1 MIGQSAMARTG
12 IGEYAR
18 RALLTAAVF
27 LLLVALFGRI
37 MGYDLRRDEFMFV
50 PPAALLD
57 QYALYQDLFYNHV
70 PYSAWLFRALH
81 LLMPGLGLLAAARLA
96 IFLAW
101 LLLLGGSA
109 WVGWRLTRSGLVAAL
124 GPVSLLSADVLLG
137 QAGMAATNNLLPLP
151 FAGLGLGLLAIS
163 LAERDYAFPRLFFA
177 GLLLSVAAGM
187 KASAIAFVPA
197 VALGCFLL
205 PRDVDLGTRLRR
217 IALPVALGG
226 LVGAAPLLW
235 LAATQPDLFFAHIA
249 GYHAG
254 PHIAY
259 WRDNAATEPG
269 IALGHGAK
277 LQLAWTVWM
286 VGAPLLTLFVTLLGG
301 LLSGGADSG
310 RADSGGA
317 VPIVVAATLTAALLA
332 FVPTPGFPQYYIA
345 PLVCLPLLLALFWR
359 GAPAGRVVLA
369 PALVVAMV
377 LMLVIAAP
385 RLALGVNDLRHPGKL
400 TVVRVQ
406 KGADA
411 LRDRLARQD
420 LLGRGP
426 VATLSPIY
434 PLSAGLPIYPE
445 FSAGNFAIRVAPYTA
460 PELRALYSMA
470 GPDDLPALFDAQPP
484 AAILTGFDPALDPAL
499 EGYAQS
505 RGYQMQPFPAIT
517 DRYGAARLWLPP
529 ADPTPTDQTGGNP

>member
-1 MIGQSAMARTG
+1 MIGQSAMTRTG
-12 IGEYAR
+12 SGHYVR
-18 RALLTAAVF
+18 QALLAAVMV
-27 LLLVALFGRI
+27 LLLVALLGRI

-57 QYALYQDLFYNHV
+57 QYALYEDLFYNHV

-81 LLMPGLGLLAAARLA
+81 LALPGLDLLASARLA

-124 GPVSLLSADVLLG
+124 GPVSLISADVLLG

-163 LAERDYAFPRLFFA
+163 LVERDYAFPRLFLA
-177 GLLLSVAAGM
+177 GVLLSVAAGM

-205 PRDVDLGTRLRR
+205 PRHLDFATRARR

-259 WRDNAATEPG
+259 WQDNAASEPG
-269 IALGHGAK
+269 IALGQGAK

-286 VGAPLLTLFVTLLGG
+286 AGAPLLTLFVTVLGG
-301 LLSGGADSG
+301 VMSRGS
-310 RADSGGA
+310 DSGGA
-317 VPIVVAATLTAALLA
+317 VPIVVAATVSAALLA
-332 FVPTPGFPQYYIA
+332 FVPTPGFPQYYIV

-359 GAPAGRVVLA
+359 GAPQAQALLA
-369 PALVVAMV
+369 PALLVAMG

-411 LRDRLARQD
+411 LRDTLAQQG
-420 LLGRGP
+420 LLDAGP

-445 FSAGNFAIRVAPYTA
+445 FSAGNFAMRVAPYTA

-470 GPDDLPALFDAQPP
+470 GVDDLPALFDAQPP
-484 AAILTGFDPALDPAL
+484 AAFLTGFDPALDPAL

-505 RGYQMQPFPAIT
+505 YGYQMQAFPAIT
-517 DRYGAARLWLPP
+517 DRYGEGRLWLPAAVP
-529 ADPTPTDQTGGNP
+529 SETDQTGGNP

>member
-1 MIGQSAMARTG
+1 MIGQSTMTRAAPRRGQM
-12 IGEYAR
+12 IGQV
-18 RALLTAAVF
+18 ALAAVVF

-57 QYALYQDLFYNHV
+57 DYALYQDLFYNHV

-81 LLMPGLGLLAAARLA
+81 LLLPGLGLLAAARLA

-124 GPVSLLSADVLLG
+124 GPVSLISADVLLG

-163 LAERDYAFPRLFFA
+163 LAERDYAFTRLFLA

-205 PRDVDLGTRLRR
+205 PRNLDLATRARR

-259 WRDNAATEPG
+259 WRDNAASEPG
-269 IALGHGAK
+269 IALGQGAK
-277 LQLAWTVWM
+277 LQLAWAVWM
-286 VGAPLLTLFVTLLGG
+286 VGAPLLTLFLTLLGG
-301 LLSGGADSG
+301 VLSRGS
-310 RADSGGA
+310 DSGGA
-317 VPIVVAATLTAALLA
+317 VPIVVAAALTSAVLA

-345 PLVCLPLLLALFWR
+345 PLVCLPLLVALFWR
-359 GAPAGRVVLA
+359 GAAAARAVLA
-369 PALVVAMV
+369 PALLVAMA

-400 TVVRVQ
+400 TTQKVQ
-406 KGADA
+406 NGGAA
-411 LRDRLARQD
+411 LRDALARQG
-420 LLGRGP
+420 LLGAGP

-445 FSAGNFAIRVAPYTA
+445 FSAGNFAMRVAPYTA
-460 PELRALYSMA
+460 PELRALYAMA
-470 GPDDLPALFDAQPP
+470 GADDLPALFDAQPP
-484 AAILTGFDPALDPAL
+484 AAILTGFDPGLDPAL
-499 EGYAQS
+499 EGYAQAH
-505 RGYQMQPFPAIT
+505 GYQMQPFPAIT
-517 DRYGAARLWLPP
+517 DRYGVARLWLPP
-529 ADPTPTDQTGGNP
+529 TQTDQTGGNP

>member
-1 MIGQSAMARTG
+1 MIGQSALGRA
-12 IGEYAR
+12 APR
-18 RALLTAAVF
+18 RGQSVRQALLAAAVF
-27 LLLVALFGRI
+27 LVLAALFGRI

-57 QYALYQDLFYNHV
+57 DYALYQDLFYNHV
-70 PYSAWLFRALH
+70 PYSAWAFRALH
-81 LLMPGLGLLAAARLA
+81 LILPGLGLLAAARLA

-101 LLLLGGSA
+101 LLLLGGTA
-109 WVGWRLTRSGLVAAL
+109 WVGWRLTRSGLVAAF
-124 GPVSLLSADVLLG
+124 GPVSLLTADVLLG

-151 FAGLGLGLLAIS
+151 FAALGLGLLAIA
-163 LAERDYAFPRLFFA
+163 LATRDYGFARLFLA

-197 VALGCFLL
+197 VALGCFLF
-205 PRDVDLGTRLRR
+205 PRDLDFATRARR

-226 LVGAAPLLW
+226 IVGAAPLLW

-249 GYHAG
+249 GYHGG

-269 IALGHGAK
+269 LALGQGDK

-286 VGAPLLTLFVTLLGG
+286 AGAPLLALFVTALAGWFG
-301 LLSGGADSG
+301 RG
-310 RADSGGA
+310 RALGGA
-317 VPIVVAATLTAALLA
+317 VPIVMAAALSAALLA

-359 GAPAGRVVLA
+359 AAPDAQALLN
-369 PALVVAMV
+369 PAMLVAMA

-385 RLALGVNDLRHPGKL
+385 RLALGLNALRQPDRL

-406 KGADA
+406 HGAEA
-411 LRDRLARQD
+411 LRDQLARA
-420 LLGRGP
+420 GVTGP

-434 PLSAGLPIYPE
+434 PLSVGLPIFPE
-445 FSAGNFAIRVAPYTA
+445 FSAGPFAIRVAPYTA
-460 PELRALYSMA
+460 PELRAQYAMVA
-470 GPDDLPALFDAQPP
+470 PAEVPALFDARPP
-484 AAILTGFDPALDPAL
+484 AAIMTGFDPALDPAL
-499 EGYAQS
+499 EAYAQA
-505 RGYQMQPFPAIT
+505 RGYQPADFPAIT
-517 DRYGAARLWLPP
+517 DRYGVARLWLPRVP
-529 ADPTPTDQTGGNP
+529 PSETDQTGGNP

>member
-1 MIGQSAMARTG
+1 MIGQSTLGRAAPGRG
-12 IGEYAR
+12 LIVR
-18 RALLTAAVF
+18 QALLGAVVF
-27 LLLVALFGRI
+27 ALLVALFGRI

-50 PPAALLD
+50 PPAALLGE
-57 QYALYQDLFYNHV
+57 YALYQDLFYNHV
-70 PYSAWLFRALH
+70 PYSAWAFRALH
-81 LLMPGLGLLAAARLA
+81 LLLPGLGLLAAARLA

-101 LLLLGGSA
+101 LLLLGGTA
-109 WVGWRLTRSGLVAAL
+109 WVGWRLTRSELVAAF
-124 GPVSLLSADVLLG
+124 GPVSLLTADVLLG

-151 FAGLGLGLLAIS
+151 FAGLGLGLLAIA
-163 LAERDYAFPRLFFA
+163 LATRDYGFLRLFAA

-205 PRDVDLGTRLRR
+205 PRDLDAGVRARR

-226 LVGAAPLLW
+226 IVGAAPLLW
-235 LAATQPDLFFAHIA
+235 LAATQTDLFLAHIA

-269 IALGHGAK
+269 LALGRGDK

-286 VGAPLLTLFVTLLGG
+286 AGAPLLALFVTALGRLLARG
-301 LLSGGADSG
+301 
-310 RADSGGA
+310 ADSGGA
-317 VPIVVAATLTAALLA
+317 VPITLAATVSAALFA

-359 GAPAGRVVLA
+359 GAPGARAVLD
-369 PALVVAMV
+369 PAMAVAIG

-385 RLALGVNDLRHPGKL
+385 RLALGLNELRHPDKL

-406 KGADA
+406 HGANA
-411 LRDRLARQD
+411 LRAALARD
-420 LLGRGP
+420 GLLGAGP

-434 PLSAGLPIYPE
+434 PLSAGLAIYPE
-445 FSAGNFAIRVAPYTA
+445 FSSGPFAIRVAPYTA
-460 PELRALYSMA
+460 PALRAQYSMVA
-470 GPDDLPALFDAQPP
+470 ADEVPALFDARPP
-484 AAILTGFDPALDPAL
+484 AAIITGFDPGLDPAL
-499 EGYAQS
+499 EAYAVA
-505 RGYQMQPFPAIT
+505 RGYRADTFPAMT
-517 DRYGAARLWLPP
+517 DRYGVARLWLRP
-529 ADPTPTDQTGGNP
+529 ADPSRTDQTGGNP